1 MKYCDK
7 CDLSMFDRC
16 NECGFCGN
24 KKLICNTEPP
34 ITIPDKPDKFFRR
47 SVMDSIDRMV
57 DYDNILIMGQQ
68 GSGKTT
74 LAEAIK
80 HNMSDKKGIECHIFE
95 NDVVHNN
102 DEVNKIIAEL
112 VANNQ
117 NSKKN
122 IIVSQTIMSIPK
134 LTLNSLNNNM
144 VMFTS
149 LSSRLYENI
158 PPIYDKFKKTII
170 EFYQT
175 PTINKSKFYRRYLAM
190 TNDEAWIGTY

>member
-16 NECGFCGN
+16 DECGFCGN

-47 SVMDSIDRMV
+47 SIIDSIDRMV

-80 HNMSDKKGIECHIFE
+80 HNMSDKKGIECHIYE
-95 NDVVHNN
+95 NDHVIR
-102 DEVNKIIAEL
+102 ERKEESKILAEL
-112 VANNQ
+112 IANNH
-117 NSKKN
+117 NSNKN

-134 LTLNSLNNNM
+134 LTLNSLSNNM
-144 VMFTS
+144 VMLTS

-158 PPIYDKFKKTII
+158 PPLYDKFKKTID
-170 EFYQT
+170 EFYQIS
-175 PTINKSKFYRRYLAM
+175 PNKTHYRRYLAM